1 MYVAY
6 KDNPQVAM
14 FLIYVR
20 EAHPVKEPKEPAEG
34 RPKGPSDIS
43 QHKSMDDRVL
53 AASACREGLKLT
65 LPVLIDTMDGVIE
78 RSYRG
83 VPAATAIVDLEGK
96 LAFHSRGPHGV
107 QPKKAEEVLGRLLGK
122 GPTSGA
128 KVPVASG
135 RQQFSGSRNAGTRPG
150 LGE

>member
-1 MYVAY
+1 LYVAY

-20 EAHPVKEPKEPAEG
+20 EAHPVREPKEPVEG
-34 RPKGPSDIS
+34 RPKGPSDIT
-43 QHKSMDDRVL
+43 QHKSMDDRIL

-65 LPVLIDTMDGVIE
+65 LPVLIDTMDGVVG

-83 VPAATAIVDLEGK
+83 VPAATAIVDLDGN

-107 QPKKAEEVLGRLLGK
+107 QPKKAQEVLKRLLGEP
-122 GPTSGA
+122 PTTGA
-128 KVPVASG
+128 KPAAQKQG
-135 RQQFSGSRNAGTRPG
+135 PPG
-150 LGE
+150 